1 MKGIA
6 LGSEIILDIS
16 STQEMY
22 ISRLRETAPVNS
34 LDPIRIRETAP
45 VNSLDP
51 ILPVNAHAEVNIL
64 NLNYINYSSST
75 RLSNDVLSN

>member
-34 LDPIRIRETAP
+34 LDPQCVPEYQKNE
-45 VNSLDP
+45 VL
-51 ILPVNAHAEVNIL
+51 ILFE
-64 NLNYINYSSST
+64 Y
-75 RLSNDVLSN
+75 LSNK